1 MNPKYALFVARDDA
15 TLTIDTRS
23 SITPDHL
30 AWFEFL
36 GTLMARALCDCHLVH
51 APLCAFLF
59 KHILNRSES
68 IGMADGR
75 LRQVDPSYA
84 ASMQWMGN
92 NSVDGVLFE
101 TFTVLEETDEAG
113 IGAKEEKNL
122 CLVAKLLKFRL
133 MQTKRS
139 LWKA

>member
-1 MNPKYALFVARDDA
+1 MLKYGRLRIQFEDSRTGGDEAGIDSGGLSKEWYQLVSRELMNPKYALFVARDDA

-68 IGMADGR
+68 IGMAD
-75 LRQVDPSYA
+75 LRQVDPVCC
-84 ASMQWMGN
+84 
-92 NSVDGVLFE
+92 VDAMDG
-101 TFTVLEETDEAG
+101 
-113 IGAKEEKNL
+113 
-122 CLVAKLLKFRL
+122 
-133 MQTKRS
+133 
-139 LWKA
+139 